1 MTTAPEPDDRSVE
14 LDLLARI
21 TKRER
26 AAFEQLYTRYS
37 NILYAT
43 AMKFLKE
50 DADAQD
56 VVQDVFIQIW
66 DKAKLYDPAKGKPLT
81 WALTMTRNRS
91 IDRIRAIQRRTRL
104 RDDFEKETVADESA
118 GIREALSG
126 VDASER
132 TQILRDAVAR
142 LSPEQRKVIDLA
154 FFGGLTQ
161 SEIADRLGITLER
174 VEAVLATC
182 HGFEPTGVMARSV
195 PECLKLQL
203 IERNRFD
210 PAMAVCS
217 TIWSCWPNGTCRG

>member
-1 MTTAPEPDDRSVE
+1 MTTAPESDDRTVE

-56 VVQDVFIQIW
+56 VVQDVFIQTW

-91 IDRIRAIQRRTRL
+91 IDRIRAIQRRSRL

-132 TQILRDAVAR
+132 TQILRDAVGR

-161 SEIADRLGITLER
+161 SEIADRLG
-174 VEAVLATC
+174 
-182 HGFEPTGVMARSV
+182 EPLGTVKARARRGLMK
-195 PECLKLQL
+195 LKELL
-203 IERNRFD
+203 GEK
-210 PAMAVCS
+210 P
-217 TIWSCWPNGTCRG
+217 

>member
-1 MTTAPEPDDRSVE
+1 MSNAPEHDDRAVE
-14 LDLLARI
+14 LDLLARVA
-21 TKRER
+21 KRER
-26 AAFEQLYTRYS
+26 AAFEQLYDRYA

-81 WALTMTRNRS
+81 WALTLTRNRS

-126 VDASER
+126 VDASEKS
-132 TQILRDAVAR
+132 QILRDAVGR
-142 LSPEQRKVIDLA
+142 LSPEQRKVIELA
-154 FFGGLTQ
+154 FFGGFTQ
-161 SEIADRLGITLER
+161 SEIADRLG
-174 VEAVLATC
+174 
-182 HGFEPTGVMARSV
+182 EPLGTVKARARRGLMK
-195 PECLKLQL
+195 LKEILVTQ
-203 IERNRFD
+203 
-210 PAMAVCS
+210 P
-217 TIWSCWPNGTCRG
+217 

>member
-1 MTTAPEPDDRSVE
+1 MTTAPEPDDRAVE

-21 TKRER
+21 TNRER
-26 AAFEQLYTRYS
+26 VAFEELYTRYS

-81 WALTMTRNRS
+81 WALTLTRNRS
-91 IDRIRAIQRRTRL
+91 IDRIRAIQRRSRL

-132 TQILRDAVAR
+132 TQILRDAVGR

-161 SEIADRLGITLER
+161 SEIADRLG
-174 VEAVLATC
+174 
-182 HGFEPTGVMARSV
+182 EPLGTVKARARRGLMK
-195 PECLKLQL
+195 LKELL
-203 IERNRFD
+203 GEK
-210 PAMAVCS
+210 P
-217 TIWSCWPNGTCRG
+217 

>member
-1 MTTAPEPDDRSVE
+1 MTTAAESDDRTVE

-26 AAFEQLYTRYS
+26 AAFEELYTRYS

-161 SEIADRLGITLER
+161 SEIADRLG
-174 VEAVLATC
+174 
-182 HGFEPTGVMARSV
+182 EPLGTVKARARRGLMK
-195 PECLKLQL
+195 LKEHLG
-203 IERNRFD
+203 EK
-210 PAMAVCS
+210 P
-217 TIWSCWPNGTCRG
+217 

>member
-1 MTTAPEPDDRSVE
+1 MSQAPDTDDRAIE
-14 LDLLARI
+14 LELLARI
-21 TKRER
+21 AKRER
-26 AAFEQLYTRYS
+26 AAFEQLYTRYA

-81 WALTMTRNRS
+81 WALTLTRNRS

-104 RDDFEKETVADESA
+104 RDDFEKETVVDESA
-118 GIREALSG
+118 GLREALSG

-132 TQILRDAVAR
+132 SQILRDAVGR
-142 LSPEQRKVIDLA
+142 LSPEQRKVIELA

-161 SEIADRLGITLER
+161 SEVADRLG
-174 VEAVLATC
+174 
-182 HGFEPTGVMARSV
+182 EPLGTVKARARRGLMK
-195 PECLKLQL
+195 LKELLGPQ
-203 IERNRFD
+203 
-210 PAMAVCS
+210 P
-217 TIWSCWPNGTCRG
+217 

>member
-1 MTTAPEPDDRSVE
+1 MTTAPEPDDRAVE

-26 AAFEQLYTRYS
+26 AAFEELYIRYS

-104 RDDFEKETVADESA
+104 RDDFEKETVADEST

-161 SEIADRLGITLER
+161 SEIADRLG
-174 VEAVLATC
+174 
-182 HGFEPTGVMARSV
+182 EPLGTVKARARRGLMK
-195 PECLKLQL
+195 LKEHLG
-203 IERNRFD
+203 EK
-210 PAMAVCS
+210 P
-217 TIWSCWPNGTCRG
+217 

>member
-1 MTTAPEPDDRSVE
+1 MTTAPEPDDRTVE

-26 AAFEQLYTRYS
+26 AAFEELYTRYS

-104 RDDFEKETVADESA
+104 RDDFEKETVADEST

-161 SEIADRLGITLER
+161 SEIADRLG
-174 VEAVLATC
+174 
-182 HGFEPTGVMARSV
+182 EPLGTVKARARRGLMK
-195 PECLKLQL
+195 LKEHLG
-203 IERNRFD
+203 EK
-210 PAMAVCS
+210 P
-217 TIWSCWPNGTCRG
+217 

>member
-1 MTTAPEPDDRSVE
+1 MTTAPEPDDRAVE

-21 TKRER
+21 TRRER

-132 TQILRDAVAR
+132 TQILREAVAR

-161 SEIADRLGITLER
+161 SEIADRLG
-174 VEAVLATC
+174 
-182 HGFEPTGVMARSV
+182 EPLGTVKARARRGLMK
-195 PECLKLQL
+195 LKELL
-203 IERNRFD
+203 GEK
-210 PAMAVCS
+210 P
-217 TIWSCWPNGTCRG
+217 

>member
-1 MTTAPEPDDRSVE
+1 MTTVPESDDRAVE

-161 SEIADRLGITLER
+161 SEIADRLG
-174 VEAVLATC
+174 
-182 HGFEPTGVMARSV
+182 EPLGTVKARARRGLMK
-195 PECLKLQL
+195 LKEHLG
-203 IERNRFD
+203 EK
-210 PAMAVCS
+210 P
-217 TIWSCWPNGTCRG
+217 

>member
-1 MTTAPEPDDRSVE
+1 MTTAPEPDDRTVE

-26 AAFEQLYTRYS
+26 AAFEELYTRYS

-161 SEIADRLGITLER
+161 SEIADRLG
-174 VEAVLATC
+174 
-182 HGFEPTGVMARSV
+182 EPLGTVKARARRGLMK
-195 PECLKLQL
+195 LKEHLG
-203 IERNRFD
+203 EE
-210 PAMAVCS
+210 P
-217 TIWSCWPNGTCRG
+217 

>member
-1 MTTAPEPDDRSVE
+1 MTTAPESDDRTVE

-104 RDDFEKETVADESA
+104 RDDFEKETVADEST

-132 TQILRDAVAR
+132 TQILRDAVGR

-161 SEIADRLGITLER
+161 SEIADRLG
-174 VEAVLATC
+174 
-182 HGFEPTGVMARSV
+182 EPLGTVKARARRGLMK
-195 PECLKLQL
+195 LKEHLG
-203 IERNRFD
+203 EK
-210 PAMAVCS
+210 P
-217 TIWSCWPNGTCRG
+217 

>member
-1 MTTAPEPDDRSVE
+1 MTTAPESDDRTVE

-132 TQILRDAVAR
+132 TQILRDAVGR

-161 SEIADRLGITLER
+161 SEIADRLGEPLGT
-174 VEAVLATC
+174 VEAR
-182 HGFEPTGVMARSV
+182 ARRGLMK
-195 PECLKLQL
+195 LKELL
-203 IERNRFD
+203 GEK
-210 PAMAVCS
+210 P
-217 TIWSCWPNGTCRG
+217 

>member
-26 AAFEQLYTRYS
+26 AAFEELYIRYS

-161 SEIADRLGITLER
+161 SEIADRLG
-174 VEAVLATC
+174 
-182 HGFEPTGVMARSV
+182 EPLGTVKARARRGLMK
-195 PECLKLQL
+195 LKEHLG
-203 IERNRFD
+203 EK
-210 PAMAVCS
+210 P
-217 TIWSCWPNGTCRG
+217 

>member
-1 MTTAPEPDDRSVE
+1 MSQAPEPDDRAVE
-14 LDLLARI
+14 LDLLARVA
-21 TKRER
+21 KRER
-26 AAFEQLYTRYS
+26 AAFEQLYSRYA

-104 RDDFEKETVADESA
+104 RDDFEKETVVDESA
-118 GIREALSG
+118 SLREALSG
-126 VDASER
+126 VDASEKS
-132 TQILRDAVAR
+132 QILRDAVGR
-142 LSPEQRKVIDLA
+142 LSPEQKKVIELA

-161 SEIADRLGITLER
+161 SEVAERLG
-174 VEAVLATC
+174 
-182 HGFEPTGVMARSV
+182 EPLGTVKARARRGLMK
-195 PECLKLQL
+195 LKEILGQQ
-203 IERNRFD
+203 
-210 PAMAVCS
+210 S
-217 TIWSCWPNGTCRG
+217 

>member
-1 MTTAPEPDDRSVE
+1 MTTVPEPDDRAVE

-43 AMKFLKE
+43 AMKFLTE

-161 SEIADRLGITLER
+161 SEIADRLG
-174 VEAVLATC
+174 
-182 HGFEPTGVMARSV
+182 EPLGTVKARARRGLMK
-195 PECLKLQL
+195 LKEHLG
-203 IERNRFD
+203 EK
-210 PAMAVCS
+210 P
-217 TIWSCWPNGTCRG
+217 

>member
-1 MTTAPEPDDRSVE
+1 MTTAPEPDDRAVE

-161 SEIADRLGITLER
+161 SEIADRLG
-174 VEAVLATC
+174 
-182 HGFEPTGVMARSV
+182 EPLGTVKARARRGLMK
-195 PECLKLQL
+195 LKEYLG
-203 IERNRFD
+203 EK
-210 PAMAVCS
+210 P
-217 TIWSCWPNGTCRG
+217 